1 MNSLRTLLMACVFLA
16 FTPAAFAAD
25 AAAKVG
31 IVAETM
37 ESGGYVYIKLEDGQ
51 WIAANYFPVAKGD
64 KIQYSGAMEMNN
76 FHSSTLDR
84 TFESILFVSAA
95 GPAAGPADGAAAAD
109 TDMPAAA
116 HGGMGG
122 SAMSNTPAP
131 GEVKP
136 LDGGKTVATIFAESD
151 QLKGQVVGLNA
162 KVVKVSNNIMGK
174 NWVTLQDGTGT
185 EPADRLMATT
195 QETVEPG
202 ALVTVKGTVNTD
214 VDLGYGYLYKVL
226 LEEASFTPAAE

>member
-1 MNSLRTLLMACVFLA
+1 MNSLRTLLMVCVILA
-16 FTPAAFAAD
+16 FAPAAFAAD
-25 AAAKVG
+25 AGARVG
-31 IVAETM
+31 TVAETM
-37 ESGGYVYIKLEDGQ
+37 ESGGYVYMKLEDGQ

-95 GPAAGPADGAAAAD
+95 GPVNGAEAGDA
-109 TDMPAAA
+109 DMPASA

-122 SAMSNTPAP
+122 AALANAPAP
-131 GEVKP
+131 GEVKA
-136 LDGGKTVATIFAESD
+136 LDGGKTVAAIYAESG
-151 QLKGQVVGLNA
+151 QLKGQVVELNA
-162 KVVKVSNNIMGK
+162 KVVKVSDNIMGK

-214 VDLGYGYLYKVL
+214 VNLGYGYLYKVL
-226 LEEASFTPAAE
+226 LEEASFTPESQ

>member
-1 MNSLRTLLMACVFLA
+1 MNSFRTLLMVCVFLA
-16 FTPAAFAAD
+16 FAPVAFAAD
-25 AAAKVG
+25 AGAKVG
-31 IVAETM
+31 TVAETI
-37 ESGGYVYIKLEDGQ
+37 ESGGYVYMKLEDGQ
-51 WIAANYFPVAKGD
+51 WIAANYFPVATGD

-76 FHSSTLDR
+76 FHSNTLDR

-95 GPAAGPADGAAAAD
+95 GPADGAAADA
-109 TDMPAAA
+109 DMPAAA

-122 SAMSNTPAP
+122 AAMANSPAP

-136 LDGGKTVATIFAESD
+136 LDGGKTVAAIFAESG

-202 ALVTVKGTVNTD
+202 ALVTVRGTVNTD

-226 LEEASFTPAAE
+226 LEEASFTPGLE

>member
-1 MNSLRTLLMACVFLA
+1 
-16 FTPAAFAAD
+16 
-25 AAAKVG
+25 
-31 IVAETM
+31 VAETI
-37 ESGGYVYIKLEDGQ
+37 ESGGYVYMKLEDGQ
-51 WIAANYFPVAKGD
+51 WIAANFFPVAKGD

-76 FHSSTLDR
+76 FHSNTLDR

-95 GPAAGPADGAAAAD
+95 GPATGPAAGPADGATAD
-109 TDMPAAA
+109 ADMPAAA

-122 SAMSNTPAP
+122 SAVANAPAP

-136 LDGGKTVATIFAESD
+136 LDGGKTVAAIFAESGE
-151 QLKGQVVGLNA
+151 LKGQVVGLNA

-195 QETVEPG
+195 QQTVEPG
-202 ALVTVKGTVNTD
+202 TLVTVRGTVNTD

-226 LEEASFTPAAE
+226 LEEASFTPGLE